1 MIWPIRSDFVDGMM
15 LSNGIRLNVVPTMS
29 LTSWRLSQLR
39 RCGSPWFDGH
49 FPGQPILPGIAMIA
63 MAFDAAREKEA
74 REGNRIRLKAVKRVR
89 FKKPVRPD
97 EPFTLAL
104 KREQKE
110 SGISLQF
117 HDSAGR
123 RGSLHR
129 HTYMSSGLPNNVE
142 IRPLFD

>member
-1 MIWPIRSDFVDGMM
+1 MALTQPWHEVSTKWGSD
-15 LSNGIRLNVVPTMS
+15 SSELNAAAVA
-29 LTSWRLSQLR
+29 RY
-39 RCGSPWFDGH
+39 GSPWFDGH

-74 REGNRIRLKAVKRVR
+74 REGNCLRLKAVKRVR

-110 SGISLQF
+110 SGISYNFTILLGGE
-117 HDSAGR
+117 AACTGI
-123 RGSLHR
+123 LH
-129 HTYMSSGLPNNVE
+129 VE
-142 IRPLFD
+142 RLAE

>member
-1 MIWPIRSDFVDGMM
+1 MALTQPWLEVSASMGIESPALTAEAIARS
-15 LSNGIRLNVVPTMS
+15 
-29 LTSWRLSQLR
+29 
-39 RCGSPWFDGH
+39 GSPWFDGH

-97 EPFTLAL
+97 EPFTLTL

-110 SGISLQF
+110 SGVSYNFTILL
-117 HDSAGR
+117 AGEAACT
-123 RGSLHR
+123 GILAC
-129 HTYMSSGLPNNVE
+129 
-142 IRPLFD
+142 

>member
-1 MIWPIRSDFVDGMM
+1 MPQAWHKLEISSIHED
-15 LSNGIRLNVVPTMS
+15 S
-29 LTSWRLSQLR
+29 LEARAAAPA
-39 RCGSPWFDGH
+39 GSPWFDGH

-74 REGNRIRLKAVKRVR
+74 GGGHRIRLKAVKRVR

-110 SGISLQF
+110 SGVFYAFTILL
-117 HDSAGR
+117 AGEAACT
-123 RGSLHR
+123 GIVHLETLAGYSDNK
-129 HTYMSSGLPNNVE
+129 TTVC
-142 IRPLFD
+142 